1 MALIGNRS
9 VLHKS
14 PGRFLSGTVAS
25 IERSNFCKAGQLASR
40 FQAVSP
46 IFGGIPS
53 GHLAPSSWALPRT
66 AGAVS
71 AINAALLSLT
81 PAALN
86 LAEGRNIAGASTF
99 SFSLPGADL
108 QLVVSATGTA
118 TFTFTPTG
126 ALAGAL
132 SATGTAAAAFTV
144 STSTLGAI
152 VSAIGA
158 GNVSLTGTATPRATG
173 NLAGDITPFTELSP
187 QNLAAAVWSS
197 ILETGYTAEELM
209 RLLAAVAV
217 GKTDI
222 DTSGPNPIVTFR
234 DLNDTKDRVTATM
247 SGSERATVIKDAT

>member
-9 VLHKS
+9 VLLKS

-25 IERSNFCKAGQLASR
+25 IERSNFSQAGMRANR
-40 FQAVSP
+40 FQAMSR

-53 GHLAPSSWALPRT
+53 GHLSPSSWSLPRT
-66 AGAVS
+66 AGALS
-71 AINAALLSLT
+71 AINAALLSLE
-81 PAALN
+81 AGALN
-86 LAEGRNIAGASTF
+86 LAEGRNIAGDAVFDFT
-99 SFSLPGADL
+99 LPSADL
-108 QLVVSATGTA
+108 QLVVSANGTA
-118 TFTFTPTG
+118 TFTFTQTG

-132 SATGTAAAAFTV
+132 SGTGSATATFTV

-152 VSAIGA
+152 ISAIASGTF
-158 GNVSLTGTATPRATG
+158 SLTGSATPKALG

-197 ILETGYTAEELM
+197 VLEAGYTAEELL
-209 RLLAAVAV
+209 RLLSAVAA

-222 DTSGPNPIVTFR
+222 DTSGPDPVVTFR

-247 SGSERATVIKDAT
+247 NGSERASVTKDLT